1 MTTRLRLLAI
11 LATFA
16 LVIAACGGTESADD
30 ASNGD
35 GGDTGIGTDAG
46 GTSDDGSGDAGAQ
59 DTDGGT
65 SDGDSSTDGTN
76 EPPDLDPGDMPPAG
90 EVRFEVDGQT
100 FTIKADEMD
109 YFICELGGDFT
120 NVRSESE
127 TLSLTVQFDPGSE
140 RGNASLVTEDDGVQ
154 YNSFF
159 GPETP
164 GGVAVEDPYLVYQGR
179 FDETQLDDLSFDEV
193 GNGRVSVTCP

>member
-11 LATFA
+11 LALFT
-16 LVIAACGGTESADD
+16 LVIAACGGTESSDD
-30 ASNGD
+30 GSDDG
-35 GGDTGIGTDAG
+35 GGDTGTASDQGDGSEDAG
-46 GTSDDGSGDAGAQ
+46 SQ
-59 DTDGGT
+59 DTDG
-65 SDGDSSTDGTN
+65 DGSADGN
-76 EPPDLDPGDMPPAG
+76 SASEPPDLDPGDMPPAG

-100 FTIKADEMD
+100 FIINADEMD

-127 TLSLTVQFDPGSE
+127 TLSLTVRFDPGSE
-140 RGNASLVTEDDGVQ
+140 RGDASLVSEDDGVQ

-164 GGVAVEDPYLVYQGR
+164 GGVAIEDPYLVYQGR
-179 FDETQLDDLSFDEV
+179 FDETQLDDLSFDDV